1 MELDAVKL
9 DPNRY
14 KLVLENR
21 LVRVMR
27 LRFEAREAGSMVRH
41 PPRVLATLT
50 HVWIKLSFADG
61 RRDERSVRAEIAAWL
76 EEETLLTDI
85 SSTSSST
92 RAYWPG
98 GARQHLETTG
108 HYSHAPS

>member
-50 HVWIKLSFADG
+50 HVWKSCHLPTADETNAACG
-61 RRDERSVRAEIAAWL
+61 LKSRRGWKRKRAL
-76 EEETLLTDI
+76 D
-85 SSTSSST
+85 
-92 RAYWPG
+92 
-98 GARQHLETTG
+98 
-108 HYSHAPS
+108 